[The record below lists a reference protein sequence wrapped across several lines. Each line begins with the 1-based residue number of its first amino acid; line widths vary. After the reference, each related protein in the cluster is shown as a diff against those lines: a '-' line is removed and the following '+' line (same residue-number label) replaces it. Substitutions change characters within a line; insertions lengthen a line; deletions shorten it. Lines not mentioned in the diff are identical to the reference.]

1 MNILFKLLR
10 FYNIFLNE
18 QRKYNRKLK
27 INISKRIIS
36 ISLDSNKE
44 NKNQLETF
52 SIAVCEEQYVP
63 TWIISVCGS
72 MNPFPIWSIT

>member
-63 TWIISVCGS
+63 T
-72 MNPFPIWSIT
+72 